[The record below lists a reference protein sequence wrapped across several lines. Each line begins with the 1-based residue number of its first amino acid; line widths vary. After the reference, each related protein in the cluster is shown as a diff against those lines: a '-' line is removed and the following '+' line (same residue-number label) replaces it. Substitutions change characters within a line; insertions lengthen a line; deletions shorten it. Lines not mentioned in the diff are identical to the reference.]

1 MPAVPLLHVPVHPLR
16 SGYTCML
23 VHTPRT
29 DGTAGSLSIPSIPLK
44 QTLPQFKVSVLAPQA
59 ASGRLV
65 LGPAAPAPLPAR
77 RICSLPLCAPSE
89 NAPCVLAKQTFAAL
103 LVITPTHTHLHT
115 HAARTQPTTYRN
127 GMRARTKWITPNV
140 FASWKRSYGRWRPI
154 AKRRSHLSNWNL
166 RKARRLPQCWTV
178 MMKRMRSE
186 AEREAC
192 MLPLAM
198 ASNADRV
205 QGKDGV
211 SPSLAL
217 LSPLSSLSLS
227 HARAHTHPY
236 SHPPTPRPPHT
247 FARSLAL
254 RGAACTLT
262 RSPHYLFQG

>member
-1 MPAVPLLHVPVHPLR
+1 
-16 SGYTCML
+16 

-29 DGTAGSLSIPSIPLK
+29 NGTAGPLSIPSIPLK

-65 LGPAAPAPLPAR
+65 LGPAAPAPLPCLSNLFAASAAR
-77 RICSLPLCAPSE
+77 LGRMHRACLRSKRLLLFLSQHRCTRICML
-89 NAPCVLAKQTFAAL
+89 
-103 LVITPTHTHLHT
+103 
-115 HAARTQPTTYRN
+115 TTYRN
-127 GMRARTKWITPNV
+127 GMRARTKWITRNA

>member
-1 MPAVPLLHVPVHPLR
+1 MLHVPVHPLR

-211 SPSLAL
+211 SR
-217 LSPLSSLSLS
+217 SLSLS
-227 HARAHTHPY
+227 PPSLLSLSRTRARARARTHTHTLLPTHTHP
-236 SHPPTPRPPHT
+236 PQQKN
-247 FARSLAL
+247 ARSHAL

-262 RSPHYLFQG
+262 RSPHYLLQG